1 MTVKG
6 LIRDDEKVSWKLEV
20 PVSVRSVVVSTKNVK
35 SPKCNPTGSSSYEV
49 CPSEAMLM

>member
-1 MTVKG
+1 MAVKG

-35 SPKCNPTGSSSYEV
+35 SPKCNPTGATKFAHRKL
-49 CPSEAMLM
+49 CLCK